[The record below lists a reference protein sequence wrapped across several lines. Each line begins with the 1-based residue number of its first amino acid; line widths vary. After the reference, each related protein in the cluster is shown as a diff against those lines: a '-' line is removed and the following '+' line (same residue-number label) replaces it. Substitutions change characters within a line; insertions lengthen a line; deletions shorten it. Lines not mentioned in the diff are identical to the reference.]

1 MEGIKAINIV
11 GESGTG
17 KTRTVEFIVKKL
29 TEEGKRVGTVKHI
42 HSNDFS
48 LDKKGKDTWRHLKA
62 GAFLVMAITE
72 SEIITIKRIETKSLS
87 YEDLIRVFEGQ
98 VDYLVI
104 EGFKEIKPSFST
116 IRILCISEQKQI
128 ESFIKNFGKPDFI
141 VSYNI
146 KGLKEVN
153 SIPVIFM
160 PDEAKRLYQILKER
174 V

>member
-1 MEGIKAINIV
+1 MEGIRAINIV

-29 TEEGKRVGTVKHI
+29 TEEGKKVGTVKHI

-48 LDKKGKDTWRHLKA
+48 LDRKGKDTWRHLKA
-62 GAFLVMAITE
+62 GASLVMAVTE
-72 SEIITIKRIETKSLS
+72 SEIITIKRIETKSIS
-87 YEDLIRVFEGQ
+87 YEDLMRVFEGQ
-98 VDYLVI
+98 TDYLVI
-104 EGFKEIKPSFST
+104 EGFKEMKPSGST

-128 ESFIKNFGKPDFI
+128 EAFIKNFGKPDLI

-153 SIPVIFM
+153 GIPVIFM
-160 PDEAKRLYQILKER
+160 PDEAERLYKVLKER

>member
-1 MEGIKAINIV
+1 WVHKQGIDSRAINNY
-11 GESGTG
+11 STQ
-17 KTRTVEFIVKKL
+17 
-29 TEEGKRVGTVKHI
+29 H
-42 HSNDFS
+42 
-48 LDKKGKDTWRHLKA
+48 
-62 GAFLVMAITE
+62 
-72 SEIITIKRIETKSLS
+72 LS
-87 YEDLIRVFEGQ
+87 YKDLIRMFEGQ

-104 EGFKEIKPSFST
+104 ENFKEMKPSCST

-153 SIPVIFM
+153 GIPVIFM